1 MASTRNGR
9 PASSSNN
16 GTAAWLRAG
25 SLVVEAIGLGK
36 SYGSQLVL
44 DSVTLRIRAGEIA
57 GTFSI
62 TTPSPGFAYGAA

>member
-25 SLVVEAIGLGK
+25 SLVIEAIGLGK
-36 SYGSQLVL
+36 SYGGHRVL
-44 DSVTLRIRAGEIA
+44 DNVT
-57 GTFSI
+57 
-62 TTPSPGFAYGAA
+62 P